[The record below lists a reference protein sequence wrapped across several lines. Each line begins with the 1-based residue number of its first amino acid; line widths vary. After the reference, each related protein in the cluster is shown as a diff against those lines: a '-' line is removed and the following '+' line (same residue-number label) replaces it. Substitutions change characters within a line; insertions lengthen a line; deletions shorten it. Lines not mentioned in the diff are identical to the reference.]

1 MARGR
6 DEKSTGRT
14 RKLTRDDIEALEKEK
29 EEREQRRQEQE
40 RLYQTLFDHA
50 GTAVCLTDP
59 DGNLLK
65 VNLKFCALVGQEAD
79 AILGEMKL
87 GTLLGDEVLQL
98 YRDTRER
105 TDSGK
110 PDTDLM
116 GREMILTR
124 PDGTERIVEATF
136 AFFPNSDKATLA
148 LFDVTEKRAL
158 ERQIRVKDQY
168 LTSLLRDSHDAI
180 IGVDLDGTI
189 RSWNRGAWVI
199 FGFEPDE
206 IVGESYVKVMP
217 PDRDHSAAFELILRE
232 IHNKGYINEEE
243 VVRVTKDGRRV
254 ILSATRTAV
263 RDASG
268 NVIGFSTLMRDI
280 TERKRMEARLI
291 QSERLSALGEMAAF
305 LAHEIKNPLN
315 SMVINLEVLKG
326 RMREL
331 APEAKERMEKYANV
345 LSGEIKRL
353 DKVITSVLDL
363 ARPVSTAG
371 YRETDLNIVINGLVE
386 LFGPQ
391 AKRRNVEIETHLQE
405 PLPPIVGDG
414 DQLKQAILNLV
425 INAVQAMSESGG
437 TLTLT
442 TVSDSD
448 GASVEIRDTGGG
460 IPDDVRDR
468 IFDPFY
474 TTKEDGNGMGL
485 SIVARI
491 VESHGGSVALDTQVG
506 KGTTFTLHF
515 PLA

>member
-1 MARGR
+1 MARGG
-6 DEKSTGRT
+6 DEKNTGRT
-14 RKLTRDDIEALEKEK
+14 RKLTREDIESLEKEQ
-29 EEREQRRQEQE
+29 EEREARRREQE

-59 DGNLLK
+59 DGSLLK
-65 VNLKFCALVGQEAD
+65 VNLKFCALVGADAD
-79 AILGEMKL
+79 AILGKIRLPELFGSDVMR
-87 GTLLGDEVLQL
+87 L
-98 YRDTRER
+98 YTDVRER
-105 TDSGK
+105 VEHQK
-110 PDTDLM
+110 PDDDLM
-116 GREMILTR
+116 GRELFLTR
-124 PDGTERIVEATF
+124 PDGEDRIVEATF

-217 PDRDHSAAFELILRE
+217 PDRDHETDFETILRE
-232 IHNKGYINEEE
+232 IHRRGYINEEE
-243 VVRVTKDGRRV
+243 LVRVTKDGRRV

-280 TERKRMEARLI
+280 TERKRMEQRLI

-326 RMREL
+326 RLRGL
-331 APEAKERMEKYANV
+331 DPEQKERMEKYANI

-371 YRETDLNIVINGLVE
+371 YRETDLNQVVNGLVE

-391 AKRRNVEIETHLQE
+391 AKRRDVEIVTDLQE
-405 PLPPIVGDG
+405 PLPPIVGDS

-425 INAVQAMSESGG
+425 LNAVQAMNEGG
-437 TLTLT
+437 RLDIKTS
-442 TVSDSD
+442 SDSD
-448 GASVEIRDTGGG
+448 GATVIVRDTGGG
-460 IPDDVRDR
+460 VADEVRDR
-468 IFDPFY
+468 IFDPFF
-474 TTKEDGNGMGL
+474 TTKDDGNGMGL
-485 SIVARI
+485 SIVTRI
-491 VESHGGSVALDTQVG
+491 VESHGGSIVLDTEKG